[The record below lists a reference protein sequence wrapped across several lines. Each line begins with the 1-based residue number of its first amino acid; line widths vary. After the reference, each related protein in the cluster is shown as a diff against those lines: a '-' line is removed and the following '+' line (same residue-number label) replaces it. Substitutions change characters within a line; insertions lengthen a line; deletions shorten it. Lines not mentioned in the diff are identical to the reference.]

1 MSMTITM
8 TSTRTTS
15 SSTTTTASRGDL
27 HMPLIPCLQSALG
40 WHRSLI
46 LFIPASMENCMILE
60 STDTCFNGCCIL
72 GWHWLLIHL
81 TPASMEIF
89 WHFNSGALGQLT
101 LYDCRALGQH
111 WSLTQLTP
119 VSMDVTYLD
128 CIGR

>member
-1 MSMTITM
+1 MLDRALSQLFEYAID
-8 TSTRTTS
+8 SLPAIRTWM
-15 SSTTTTASRGDL
+15 ASVVDFVHSRFDRKLYDSGV
-27 HMPLIPCLQSALG
+27 
-40 WHRSLI
+40 HRQHWS
-46 LFIPASMENCMILE
+46 FGSV
-60 STDTCFNGCCIL
+60 DTCFNGCCIL
-72 GWHWLLIHL
+72 GWHWSLIQV